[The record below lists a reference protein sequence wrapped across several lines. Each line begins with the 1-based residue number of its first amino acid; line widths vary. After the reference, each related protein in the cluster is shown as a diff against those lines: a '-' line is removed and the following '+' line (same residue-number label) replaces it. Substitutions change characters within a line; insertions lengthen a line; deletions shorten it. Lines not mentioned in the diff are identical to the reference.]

1 MGIMKLLTVAV
12 HSCFLCQRSNF
23 FSSILWVPVFVYPKK
38 SPSSNSEKSV
48 LNHTVRVWRN
58 VDETLTGH
66 VWLAGEELGGRPWRP
81 LANLVIMWRF
91 GPQTELDEVDVF
103 SLSPVVAWDL
113 RTCDGDNEDAENDE
127 DDEHDEDSMKMIIM
141 ISWLGLFWWC
151 WIWFLQGSNN
161 ISLHPF
167 VCAIEEC
174 KALPVQMNRPG
185 SSNIWLHVLE
195 SWEYSEWPPN
205 VLTWYLRWFAARL
218 RSRTM
223 MNEDNIQ
230 CSWRHTVHNAA
241 SFLVPFLGGKILIIY
256 LIISDLVG
264 VVRNWSFTNYEFVM
278 IVADHSFIL
287 RYTKYQTKP
296 I

>member
-81 LANLVIMWRF
+81 LASLVIMWRF

-185 SSNIWLHVLE
+185 SSNIWHMAACSGVLGIFRMT
-195 SWEYSEWPPN
+195 P
-205 VLTWYLRWFAARL
+205 
-218 RSRTM
+218 
-223 MNEDNIQ
+223 Q
-230 CSWRHTVHNAA
+230 C
-241 SFLVPFLGGKILIIY
+241 L
-256 LIISDLVG
+256 DLVFAMVCG
-264 VVRNWSFTNYEFVM
+264 QIAKQNYDERGQHPVLL
-278 IVADHSFIL
+278 AA
-287 RYTKYQTKP
+287 YCTQCG
-296 I
+296 